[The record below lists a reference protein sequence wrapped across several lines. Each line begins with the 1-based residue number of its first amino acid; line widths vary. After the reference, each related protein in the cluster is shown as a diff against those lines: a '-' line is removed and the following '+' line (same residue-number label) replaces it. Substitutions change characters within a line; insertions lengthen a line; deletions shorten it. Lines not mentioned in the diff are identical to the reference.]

1 MGTNFYA
8 KIIPSIEDI
17 EEYKKAIQEKDMG
30 GILKFEEARSESLV
44 HLGKRSAGRPF
55 IWDYNHYDY
64 YDPNKESITKFVMN
78 PNIIIIDEYD
88 TVMDNK
94 EFLEMAFNW
103 CNNKKNLLN
112 SENCYFFNDG
122 LTFFRYTEFS

>member
-1 MGTNFYA
+1 
-8 KIIPSIEDI
+8 
-17 EEYKKAIQEKDMG
+17 
-30 GILKFEEARSESLV
+30 
-44 HLGKRSAGRPF
+44 
-55 IWDYNHYDY
+55 
-64 YDPNKESITKFVMN
+64 MN